1 MLKIFETLINLLAVL
16 AIATFAL
23 TLFCQAI
30 IEKTNWQTSS
40 DNSKFIFDCL
50 LNNLHYNSLFF

>member
-23 TLFCQAI
+23 TLFANDYQKIKLANI
-30 IEKTNWQTSS
+30 S
-40 DNSKFIFDCL
+40 DNFKFIFDCL
-50 LNNLHYNSLFF
+50 RINLHYNSLFF

>member
-23 TLFCQAI
+23 TLFLPTI
-30 IEKTNWQTSS
+30 IKKIKLANIS
-40 DNSKFIFDCL
+40 DNFKFIFDCL
-50 LNNLHYNSLFF
+50 RINLHYNSLFF

>member
-23 TLFCQAI
+23 TLFANDYQKNQI
-30 IEKTNWQTSS
+30 GKH
-40 DNSKFIFDCL
+40 FG
-50 LNNLHYNSLFF
+50 